1 MESLSLSDGE
11 LYLDRAFLSGE
22 EADRL
27 FTRLLDE
34 IAWQEEAIKVYG
46 RSVKVPRLVA
56 WYGDPG
62 AHYTYSGVTHA
73 PLAWTPALARLKAR
87 IETATAHRFNSVLAN
102 LYRNE
107 RDSMGW
113 HADKER
119 ELGSNPV
126 IASLSLGQRR
136 LFKLRHNK
144 TKETVDLWLE
154 HGTLLLMAGA
164 LQHHWRHC
172 LPKSRQPMGPRINLT
187 FRTIVK

>member
-1 MESLSLSDGE
+1 MESLSLRDGE
-11 LYLDRAFLSGE
+11 LYLDRAFMSGE

-27 FTRLLDE
+27 FARLLDE
-34 IAWQEEAIKVYG
+34 IAWQEEAIKLYG

-62 AHYTYSGVTHA
+62 ACYTYSGVSHQ
-73 PLAWTPALARLKAR
+73 PLAWTPALAQLKAR
-87 IETATAHRFNSVLAN
+87 VETATAHRFNSVLAN

-144 TKETVDLWLE
+144 TGETIDLWLE

-172 LPKSRQPMGPRINLT
+172 LPKSQRPMGARINLT
-187 FRTIVK
+187 FRTIVL